1 MVSPNLFLKLN
12 ISFNL
17 IIGLFLIY
25 LNLSQNNCKLITNL
39 SGLLFIYVSIN
50 NIIILRQKTS
60 PKLKKDIL
68 RINTLLYL
76 VICLFILLD
85 IRKNKKNINNYTI
98 LLLNF
103 FVIFLNYIGY
113 KITKIA
119 N

>member
-12 ISFNL
+12 ISFNI
-17 IIGLFLIY
+17 IIGLLVVYFNFY
-25 LNLSQNNCKLITNL
+25 KNNCKLINL
-39 SGLLFIYVSIN
+39 SGLLFIYIGIN
-50 NIIILRQKTS
+50 NIIILRQKSS

-85 IRKNKKNINNYTI
+85 IKKNKKNINNFTI

-103 FVIFLNYIGY
+103 FVILLNYIGY
-113 KITKIA
+113 KITKVV